1 MFQEFQQKQLLDL
14 NRFYKKRELAKN
26 FKKNKSSNANAFHK
40 AEKGINKFFLGII
53 QKYIISPLEQKRL
66 F

>member
-14 NRFYKKRELAKN
+14 NRFYKKREMAKS
-26 FKKNKSSNANAFHK
+26 FKKNKSSNNANAFHK

-53 QKYIISPLEQKRL
+53 
-66 F
+66 

>member
-26 FKKNKSSNANAFHK
+26 FKKNKSSNANAVHK

-53 QKYIISPLEQKRL
+53 QRYIISPLEQKRL